1 MPQVSTRKV
10 PFMEMVMP
18 KLPQLLT
25 TTVGFIFFVMI
36 LGKFAWGPILNVLDE
51 RRGKVEDD
59 YASAEKNLADAE
71 QLKGDFES
79 KLADIKAIEREK
91 VQEAVK
97 RGEELADSIVTKART
112 HADDTK
118 SKAAQDIELEA
129 HKAQIELL
137 DSVVAMA
144 IGAAEKVVGERLD
157 DDLHRKL
164 ISEYI
169 DGLDGS
175 ATNA

>member
-1 MPQVSTRKV
+1 
-10 PFMEMVMP
+10 MEMVMP

-25 TTVGFIFFVMI
+25 TALGFIFFVMI

-59 YASAEKNLADAE
+59 YAAAEKNLSEAE
-71 QLKGDFES
+71 QLKGEFEN
-79 KLADIKAIEREK
+79 KLSDIKAIEREK

-97 RGEELADSIVTKART
+97 RGEELADGIVSKART
-112 HADDTK
+112 NADDTR
-118 SKAAQDIELEA
+118 SKAEQDIELEA
-129 HKAQIELL
+129 QKAQIELR
-137 DSVVAMA
+137 DSVVTMA
-144 IGAAEKVVGERLD
+144 IGAAEKVISERLD

-164 ISEYI
+164 ISDYI
-169 DGLDGS
+169 ESLDPDGG

>member
-1 MPQVSTRKV
+1 
-10 PFMEMVMP
+10 MEMVMP

-25 TTVGFIFFVMI
+25 TAVGFVFFVMI

-71 QLKGDFES
+71 QLKGEFES

-112 HADDTK
+112 NADDTK

-129 HKAQIELL
+129 HKAQIELR

-157 DDLHRKL
+157 NDLHRKL

>member
-1 MPQVSTRKV
+1 
-10 PFMEMVMP
+10 MEMVMP

-25 TTVGFIFFVMI
+25 TALGFIFFVMI

-59 YASAEKNLADAE
+59 YAAAEKNLADAE
-71 QLKGDFES
+71 HLKGEFES

-97 RGEELADSIVTKART
+97 RGEQLADSIVTKARAN
-112 HADDTK
+112 ADDTRH
-118 SKAAQDIELEA
+118 KAEQDIELEA
-129 HKAQIELL
+129 HKAQIELR
-137 DSVVAMA
+137 DSVVTMA
-144 IGAAEKVVGERLD
+144 IGAAEKVIAERLD

-169 DGLDGS
+169 DNLNPDGG

>member
-1 MPQVSTRKV
+1 
-10 PFMEMVMP
+10 MEMVMP

-25 TTVGFIFFVMI
+25 TAVGFVFFVMI

-51 RRGKVEDD
+51 RRSKVEDD

-71 QLKGDFES
+71 QLKGEFES

-97 RGEELADSIVTKART
+97 RGEVLADSIVTKART
-112 HADDTK
+112 SADDTK
-118 SKAAQDIELEA
+118 NKAAQDIELET
-129 HKAQIELL
+129 HKAQIELR

-164 ISEYI
+164 IREYI
-169 DGLDGS
+169 DGLDGG

>member
-1 MPQVSTRKV
+1 
-10 PFMEMVMP
+10 MEMVMP

-25 TTVGFIFFVMI
+25 TAVGFIFFVMI

-71 QLKGDFES
+71 QLKGEFES

-97 RGEELADSIVTKART
+97 RGEVLADSIVTKART
-112 HADDTK
+112 SADDTK
-118 SKAAQDIELEA
+118 NKAAQDIELET
-129 HKAQIELL
+129 HKAQIELR

-169 DGLDGS
+169 DGLDGG

>member
-1 MPQVSTRKV
+1 
-10 PFMEMVMP
+10 MEMVMP

-25 TTVGFIFFVMI
+25 TALGFIFFVLI
-36 LGKFAWGPILNVLDE
+36 LGKYAWGPILNVLDE
-51 RRGKVEDD
+51 RRDKVEDD
-59 YASAEKNLADAE
+59 YVQAEKNLADAE

-79 KLADIKAIEREK
+79 KLNDIKVIEREK

-97 RGEELADSIVTKART
+97 RGEDLADSIVVKART
-112 HADDTK
+112 SADDTRQ
-118 SKAAQDIELEA
+118 KAEQDIELEA
-129 HKAQIELL
+129 QKAQIELR
-137 DSVVAMA
+137 DSVVSIAL
-144 IGAAEKVVGERLD
+144 GAAEKVIGERLD

-169 DGLDGS
+169 DGLTSDGG

>member
-1 MPQVSTRKV
+1 
-10 PFMEMVMP
+10 MEMVMP

-25 TTVGFIFFVMI
+25 TAVGFVFFVMI

-112 HADDTK
+112 NADDTK

-129 HKAQIELL
+129 HKAQIELR

>member
-1 MPQVSTRKV
+1 
-10 PFMEMVMP
+10 MEMVMP
-18 KLPQLLT
+18 KIPQLLT
-25 TTVGFIFFVMI
+25 TALGFIFFVLI

-51 RRGKVEDD
+51 RRSKVEDD
-59 YASAEKNLADAE
+59 YAAAEKNLAEAE

-79 KLADIKAIEREK
+79 KLSDIKAIEREK

-97 RGEELADSIVTKART
+97 RGEELADSIVVKART
-112 HADDTK
+112 NADDTRH
-118 SKAAQDIELEA
+118 KAGQDIELESQ
-129 HKAQIELL
+129 KAQIELR
-137 DSVVAMA
+137 DTVVTMA
-144 IGAAEKVVGERLD
+144 IGAAEKVIGERLD

-169 DGLDGS
+169 DNLNPDGG

>member
-1 MPQVSTRKV
+1 
-10 PFMEMVMP
+10 MEMVMP

-25 TTVGFIFFVMI
+25 TAVGFVFFVMI
-36 LGKFAWGPILNVLDE
+36 LGKFAWGPILSVLDE

-71 QLKGDFES
+71 QLKGDFEN

-112 HADDTK
+112 NADDTK

-129 HKAQIELL
+129 HKAQIELR

-157 DDLHRKL
+157 NDLHRKL